1 VKKLVA
7 AAATTGLVT
16 GLGLL
21 GATNASAAADVSDA
35 FHPASLTWQACPPD
49 IVAGAKAYDRLG
61 PVQVSKIIQCA
72 ELQVPLDYAHPEG
85 QKITL
90 QLTRTPHTGTGE
102 AKGDIVVNPGGPGGG
117 GALFGPRVFAQN
129 SAPMQA
135 AYNVIGFDPRGVGF
149 STPSLSCD
157 VNYNNAPRPAYGTG
171 GKQDEATWLK
181 ISKDYADAC
190 AKKFGAGSKV
200 NLLDH
205 IKTIDSVRDI
215 NTIRAALG
223 RQKLDYYGAS
233 YGTYLGQVY
242 ATLFPK
248 RVGRMVL
255 DGNVTP
261 KNVWYEGQL
270 AQDIAFDKNIEYY
283 FGWIAKYDST
293 YHLGDTQAKV
303 RKFYYDLQA
312 KLTKQP
318 VTFKDPQTGATVAVG
333 PDELV
338 DNMLTA
344 GYRRSQGVWNAYA
357 SGLSAYKSG
366 DIETFAGTFGGPTTG
381 GSDDNGFAVYLAV
394 QCTDTQWPMSW
405 PKWHNDAV
413 RVNKM
418 APFETWGNVWF
429 NAPCLYWGA
438 KAGTPVKVGQT
449 KDLPKNILMFQ
460 STEDGAT
467 PYAGALELHKILKG
481 SHLVVQDG
489 DRTHC
494 IVHRGDLRPGG
505 VDSYFDAYFLNGTLP
520 DKDTVHVSQLGDP
533 APPSA
538 SASTLQ
544 STQSSTQQFNDV
556 IK

>member
-1 VKKLVA
+1 MKKIVV
-7 AAATTGLVT
+7 AATTGLVT

-21 GATNASAAADVSDA
+21 GAPNASAAADVSDA
-35 FHPASLTWQACPPD
+35 FHRASVAWQACSPD
-49 IVAGAKAYDRLG
+49 IVAAAKAYDRLG
-61 PVQVSKIIQCA
+61 PVEVSKIIQCA
-72 ELQVPLDYAHPEG
+72 ELQVPLDYAKPNG

-90 QLTRTPHTGTGE
+90 QLTRTPHTGSGA

-117 GALFGPRVFAQN
+117 GALFGPRVYAQN

-135 AYNVIGFDPRGVGF
+135 TYNVIGFDPRGVGF

-157 VNYNNAPRPAYGTG
+157 TNVSNAPRPAYGTG
-171 GKQDEATWLK
+171 GKRDEAIWLK
-181 ISKDYADAC
+181 RSKDYADAC
-190 AKKFGAGSKV
+190 AKKFGAGSKLD
-200 NLLDH
+200 LLDH
-205 IKTIDSVRDI
+205 IKTIESVRDI

-223 RQKLDYYGAS
+223 NEKLDFYGAS

-242 ATLFPK
+242 ATVFPK

-255 DGNVTP
+255 DGNVGP
-261 KNVWYEGQL
+261 KSVWYDAQL
-270 AQDIAFDKNIEYY
+270 NQDIAFDKNMEYY
-283 FGWIAKYDST
+283 FGWVAKYDGV
-293 YHLGDTQAKV
+293 YHLGNTQAKV

-318 VTFKDPQTGATVAVG
+318 LTFKDPESGTTVAVG
-333 PDELV
+333 QDELI
-338 DNMLTA
+338 DTMLNA
-344 GYRRSQGVWNAYA
+344 GYRRSQAVWHGYA
-357 SGLSAYKSG
+357 SALSAYKAG
-366 DIETFAGTFGGPTTG
+366 DIETFAGTFGSPTTG
-381 GSDDNGFAVYLAV
+381 GSDDNGNAVYLGV
-394 QCTDTQWPMSW
+394 QCSDVQWPTSW
-405 PKWHNDAV
+405 AKWHNDAV
-413 RVNKM
+413 RVNKQ

-429 NAPCLYWGA
+429 NAPCLFWGG

-460 STEDGAT
+460 STDDAAT

-520 DKDTVHVSQLGDP
+520 AQDTVHVAQLGDP
-533 APPSA
+533 TPPQA
-538 SASTLQ
+538 SARTLQ
-544 STQSSTQQFNDV
+544 STPQFNDV